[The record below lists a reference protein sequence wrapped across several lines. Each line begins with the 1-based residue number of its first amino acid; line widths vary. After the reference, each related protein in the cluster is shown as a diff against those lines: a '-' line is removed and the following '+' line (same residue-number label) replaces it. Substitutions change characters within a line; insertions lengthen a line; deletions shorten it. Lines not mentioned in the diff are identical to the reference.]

1 MLDSKELT
9 MSSAVVFSEKYVC
22 ANLTKAFSCLRFE
35 RLSDKQE
42 KITDRC

>member
-22 ANLTKAFSCLRFE
+22 ANLTKGW
-35 RLSDKQE
+35 K
-42 KITDRC
+42 KIKEHSS